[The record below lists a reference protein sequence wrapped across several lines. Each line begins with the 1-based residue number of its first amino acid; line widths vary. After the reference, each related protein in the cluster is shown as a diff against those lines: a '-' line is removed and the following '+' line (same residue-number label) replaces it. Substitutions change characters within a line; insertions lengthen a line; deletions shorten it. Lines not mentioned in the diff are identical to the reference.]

1 MKLFIA
7 KVLSLSAVHFAACF
21 VPLPASAQSV
31 TIPAGVPLRIQI
43 DHRYRVHAGSRIEGH
58 LIAAVDHIDHVV
70 LPANTHVIGT
80 ILGMRRTAEPSR
92 TRAILDGQFT
102 PPSVPAVRFDSV
114 ILPGGTTLPI
124 QTAVTE
130 RDSAMV
136 TMSAGKMPGLRAESR
151 AILQARRRELIEALH
166 HPNLGDRLE
175 KWIYSQLPWSPRT
188 IWTGTQYDAELI
200 APLTIPG
207 TQPAPLPDAT
217 LQGTPTGIVDA
228 RLLTPLNSAKN
239 RQGEPVSAVLTQPLL
254 TPDGTKVLFPEGAK
268 MSGIVTMARPARWF
282 ARNGQLRFTFRGIA
296 RENAAPSVVHG
307 QLAGAE
313 ARPGERVNISSE
325 GIAKSSSGAG
335 KYLAPM
341 ALAVLASSAFDGDAT
356 SNPVHSGVDS
366 NGFGFAARILVMSS
380 ANAVLLRTFAVF
392 AVSKSIFYRWIARGP
407 EVDFAKDTRVQ
418 ILLNPR

>member
-1 MKLFIA
+1 
-7 KVLSLSAVHFAACF
+7 
-21 VPLPASAQSV
+21 
-31 TIPAGVPLRIQI
+31 
-43 DHRYRVHAGSRIEGH
+43 
-58 LIAAVDHIDHVV
+58 
-70 LPANTHVIGT
+70 
-80 ILGMRRTAEPSR
+80 MRRTAEPSR

-102 PPSVPAVRFDSV
+102 PPSVPAVRFDSL
-114 ILPGGTTLPI
+114 ILPGGVTLPV

-130 RDSAMV
+130 RDSSMV
-136 TMSAGKMPGLRAESR
+136 SMNAGKKPGLGAESR
-151 AILQARRRELIEALH
+151 AILQAGKREVIETLH

-188 IWTGTQYDAELI
+188 IWTGTQYDAELT
-200 APLTIPG
+200 APLTIPD

-228 RLLTPLNSAKN
+228 RLLTALNSAKN
-239 RQGEPVSAVLTQPLL
+239 RQGEPVFAILTRPLL
-254 TPDGTKVLFPEGAK
+254 TPDGTQVLFPEGAR
-268 MSGIVTMARPARWF
+268 MSGIVTLARPARWF

-307 QLAGAE
+307 QLAAAE
-313 ARPGERVNISSE
+313 ARPGDRVNISSE
-325 GIAKSSSGAG
+325 GIAKSFSGAG

-341 ALAVLASSAFDGDAT
+341 ALGVMATSAFDGDAT

-366 NGFGFAARILVMSS
+366 NGFGFAARVLVISS

-392 AVSKSIFYRWIARGP
+392 AASKSIYYRWVARGQ